1 MRIAQ
6 LLTDNCSIKFMDILN
21 QIICA
26 MRKEEIRH
34 FKLYAARTNDEET
47 RKDIALFDEI
57 HRKRE
62 KYDEQKIAFQ
72 LYEDNKNAFYRLKNR
87 LLEEVSKSL
96 WMQHIEREAEG
107 FGLYLY
113 SLAKWHF
120 KEKRTEVALYF
131 LKKAEKQATQSENYD
146 ILDLVYHLYIQFS
159 VETTQVNPAEYIV
172 LRKKNRQKMEL
183 LAEIDDLLAS
193 IIYQIRTSFNIL
205 KDQNLLQELQQKVAI
220 FTQENDISASKKLR
234 FKIYDALIRILLQ
247 KNEFHSMETY
257 LLQTFEE
264 FSKEK
269 LFDKENH
276 ETKLNMLTYLVNTL
290 YKNEKYEL
298 SLAYNDRLKSE
309 MEEFHG
315 LYLEKYRIFYYN
327 ALVNNYSFLD
337 KEKAIVIL
345 LEMKDMIQKAE
356 NNFNRISVYLNLA
369 LMYFYTHQFRKTL
382 RYLNELYAWENYK
395 KTDEGL
401 RLQTE
406 IFEVV
411 ARFENN
417 EGEWLKQR
425 IQKLRKTFSKRLK
438 QVEYEQDT
446 SFLNMM
452 QTICTLSESENGERE
467 IAVVKQQFLQNYPQN
482 TVNPSIFDYVAWLQ
496 KS

>member
-1 MRIAQ
+1 
-6 LLTDNCSIKFMDILN
+6 MDILN

-26 MRKEEIRH
+26 MRKEDIRH
-34 FKLYAARTNDEET
+34 FKLYAARTNDDET

-193 IIYQIRTSFNIL
+193 IIYQIRTSFNML
-205 KDQNLLQELQQKVAI
+205 KDQNLLQALQQKVAI

-247 KNEFHSMETY
+247 KNEFHTMETY

-264 FSKEK
+264 FSQEK

-298 SLAYNDRLKSE
+298 SLAYNDKLKAE

-369 LMYFYTHQFRKTL
+369 LMYFYTNQFRKTL

-411 ARFENN
+411 ARFENK

-446 SFLNMM
+446 AFLNVM
-452 QTICTLSESENGERE
+452 QTVCTLLWESENGENE
-467 IAVVKQQFLQNYPQN
+467 IIAIKEQFLRDYPQN
-482 TVNPSIFDYVAWLQ
+482 KVNPSIFDYVAWLQ
-496 KS
+496 KT

>member
-1 MRIAQ
+1 
-6 LLTDNCSIKFMDILN
+6 
-21 QIICA
+21 

-34 FKLYAARTNDEET
+34 FKLYAARTNDEES

-57 HRKRE
+57 HHKKD

-72 LYEDNKNAFYRLKNR
+72 LYEENKNAFYRLKNR

-96 WMQHIEREAEG
+96 WMQHIERETES
-107 FGLYLY
+107 FGLYLF

-131 LKKAEKQATQSENYD
+131 LKKAEKQASQHENYD

-159 VETTQVNPAEYIV
+159 VETTQVNPSEYIT

-193 IIYQIRTSFNIL
+193 IIYKIRTSFNMA
-205 KDQNLLQELQQKVAI
+205 KDANLLLDLQQKVGF

-247 KNEFHSMETY
+247 RNEFEAMETY

-264 FSKEK
+264 FSQEK

-290 YKNEKYEL
+290 YKNEKYES
-298 SLAYNDRLKSE
+298 SLAYNDRLKAA

-337 KEKAIVIL
+337 KEKAISIL
-345 LEMKDMIQKAE
+345 LEMKEMLQTTE
-356 NNFNRISVYLNLA
+356 NSFNRISVYLNLA
-369 LMYFYTHQFRKTL
+369 LMHFYTSQYRKSL

-395 KTDEGL
+395 KADEAL
-401 RLQTE
+401 RLQIE

-411 ARFENN
+411 VRFENE
-417 EGEWLKQR
+417 EGEWLRQR
-425 IQKLRKTFSKRLK
+425 IQRLRKTFIKRLK
-438 QVEYEQDT
+438 QTDYEQDVA
-446 SFLNMM
+446 FLNLM
-452 QTICTLSESENGERE
+452 QRVAVLLGEQENPAKE
-467 IAVVKQQFLQNYPQN
+467 IAQLTAQFLQGCPENRANQ
-482 TVNPSIFDYVAWLQ
+482 SIFDYVKWLI
-496 KS
+496 SR